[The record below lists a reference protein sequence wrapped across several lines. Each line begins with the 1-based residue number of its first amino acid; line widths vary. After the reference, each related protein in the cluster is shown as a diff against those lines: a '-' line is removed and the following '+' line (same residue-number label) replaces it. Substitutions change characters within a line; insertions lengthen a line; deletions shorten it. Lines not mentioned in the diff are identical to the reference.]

1 MQRHDD
7 GEKDI
12 YNFTVN
18 KTQKALSE
26 LVSATWK
33 IQNAPAIV
41 ERNSKSRIEIPNGY
55 ANTACVENYN
65 GFCVPR
71 ES

>member
-41 ERNSKSRIEIPNGY
+41 ERNSKSRIEIPNGC